1 VIFTSYWFVL
11 FGAGFFPLYWV
22 LRDARLRL
30 GWLLAACAVFHAHFA
45 GAAGVVPIIVLG
57 SATYLAALSRRRWA
71 IRIATG
77 LTVLALVIYKY
88 SHFIAVAVVGRFAPA
103 WGAGLERGAL
113 AWLPAAPPL
122 AISFFAFEFVHY
134 LTDVGRGQAPIRHP
148 ARFVG
153 FAIFFPSLVAGPI
166 KRFEQFEP
174 AMEQG
179 LRGVSGDQVAT
190 GLVRV
195 GLGLFKKVIIADYLT
210 GDLEFWHPLYGRLS
224 LLSRWEFVIAIG
236 FRILLDFSGYSDIA
250 IGLAQMMGIALP
262 ENFRWPYLATS
273 VAEFWRRW
281 HISLSTWIR
290 DYVYIPLGGSRRGV
304 ARRML
309 NGLIAFGLVGLWH
322 GPAWNFVLWGVYHG
336 VGLAVCSNYAAV
348 LGAPGRALAAA
359 FGRWPLLGWA
369 LTMIFVF
376 AGWVLFFYPL
386 DEALHLLK
394 LLFIR
399 HR

>member
-1 VIFTSYWFVL
+1 V
-11 FGAGFFPLYWV
+11 
-22 LRDARLRL
+22 
-30 GWLLAACAVFHAHFA
+30 AA
-45 GAAGVVPIIVLG
+45 
-57 SATYLAALSRRRWA
+57 
-71 IRIATG
+71 
-77 LTVLALVIYKY
+77 
-88 SHFIAVAVVGRFAPA
+88 
-103 WGAGLERGAL
+103 
-113 AWLPAAPPL
+113 
-122 AISFFAFEFVHY
+122 
-134 LTDVGRGQAPIRHP
+134 
-148 ARFVG
+148 
-153 FAIFFPSLVAGPI
+153 
-166 KRFEQFEP
+166 
-174 AMEQG
+174 
-179 LRGVSGDQVAT
+179 

-210 GDLEFWHPLYGRLS
+210 GDLEFWHRFYGQLS

-281 HISLSTWIR
+281 HISLSSWIR

-348 LGAPGRALAAA
+348 LGAPGRGLAAVFA
-359 FGRWPLLGWA
+359 RWPLLGWA

-399 HR
+399 HP